1 MSTSTSSS
9 GSVTPGSPQSS
20 LNQTYN
26 TLPLQARAVGSAP
39 QPRLANKLASS
50 SVTKDEFVDGVENVN
65 RLWSLFENAAND
77 IWPRQ
82 TGNPFLDLIDSESES
97 EEAQNEIADIS
108 TVVHQAEY
116 IGLRALRRLSFYERG
131 QALIVAMREGYV
143 DVVDALLNK
152 QTNLHVA
159 DEQGVTA
166 LRLAAET
173 GQLKILAYL
182 LNAHCSVERQPSAK
196 DQRDAVE
203 CAEQCG
209 QITAA
214 VMIGLYTNIRL
225 SMIEADHPYRHCRGQ
240 SPASVRRHRDST
252 S

>member
-97 EEAQNEIADIS
+97 ADK
-108 TVVHQAEY
+108 H
-116 IGLRALRRLSFYERG
+116 
-131 QALIVAMREGYV
+131 
-143 DVVDALLNK
+143 
-152 QTNLHVA
+152 
-159 DEQGVTA
+159 
-166 LRLAAET
+166 
-173 GQLKILAYL
+173 
-182 LNAHCSVERQPSAK
+182 
-196 DQRDAVE
+196 
-203 CAEQCG
+203 
-209 QITAA
+209 
-214 VMIGLYTNIRL
+214 
-225 SMIEADHPYRHCRGQ
+225 
-240 SPASVRRHRDST
+240 
-252 S
+252 